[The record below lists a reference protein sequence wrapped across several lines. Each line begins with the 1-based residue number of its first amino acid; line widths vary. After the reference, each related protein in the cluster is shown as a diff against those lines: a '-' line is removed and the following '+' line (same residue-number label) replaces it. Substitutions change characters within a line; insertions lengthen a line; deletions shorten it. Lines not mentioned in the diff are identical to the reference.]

1 MAFELMAYGF
11 FSGLFYGLWR
21 RQGLLAVYLS
31 LISSM
36 LLGRGIWGLVQYVQ
50 LSATG
55 DAFTL
60 EAFLAGSFLQ
70 AFPGILLQLVLIPAI
85 LLALDK
91 AGLVRFRR
99 EGKA

>member
-1 MAFELMAYGF
+1 MAEAGA
-11 FSGLFYGLWR
+11 SR
-21 RQGLLAVYLS
+21 RLS
-31 LISSM
+31 VLDLQHASRSRH
-36 LLGRGIWGLVQYVQ
+36 LGLVQSVQ

-55 DAFTL
+55 DVFTL

-99 EGKA
+99 EEKE